1 MKIAENDGPWKLVGT
16 VGRAF
21 FAKYAVSG
29 GGKSEIS
36 KPLTDAIVCG
46 PVFIAD
52 WDEDM
57 RLAREVIDKDYSN
70 RFLDSEKENIGIV
83 PYLMRIAHLVR

>member
-1 MKIAENDGPWKLVGT
+1 MKIAENDLRVGT
-16 VGRAF
+16 VGEGLS
-21 FAKYAVSG
+21 FAISHVRVSG

-46 PVFIAD
+46 PRFIAD

-70 RFLDSEKENIGIV
+70 RFLDSEKRKCQES
-83 PYLMRIAHLVR
+83 YHT